1 MKFGV
6 IFVKNNLEKLTIFN
20 NKIPLNFMTK
30 TFAEKSRNKTFLGM
44 FALVSATSIL
54 FNSCNQKKD
63 KKESEKLI
71 PKDHPVAK
79 IVPKLDDENVPS
91 DKRVIYLTFDDGPNR
106 GTENLLKILHKRN
119 ICATAFLVGKHA
131 YGSKKQQ
138 EDLELLR
145 KDHLIELANHS
156 FTHAHNKY
164 TDFYK
169 HPAGVVEDFN
179 AAKDS
184 LKLYDKIARTP
195 GRNIW
200 RLNNITVTDLKSS
213 TEAADKLKQAGYKVI
228 GWDLEWKPTNKMALK
243 GKHEEMLKK
252 VDSIFFN
259 DLEKTSRHLVFLTH
273 DQYLTDADSINELDL
288 FIEKLQKSNR
298 FVFRKISEYPKINEV
313 LN

>member
-1 MKFGV
+1 
-6 IFVKNNLEKLTIFN
+6 
-20 NKIPLNFMTK
+20 MTK
-30 TFAEKSRNKTFLGM
+30 NFAEKSVKKTFLGM
-44 FALVSATSIL
+44 FALMSATSIL
-54 FNSCNQKKD
+54 CNSCNQEKS

-71 PKDHPVAK
+71 QKDHPVAK
-79 IVPKLDDENVPS
+79 IVPNIDDENVPS

-138 EDLELLR
+138 EDLKLLR
-145 KDHLIELANHS
+145 EDKLIELANHS

-169 HPAGVVEDFN
+169 DPVAVVRDFDT
-179 AAKDS
+179 AKDS

-200 RLNNITVTDLKSS
+200 RLNDITVTDLKSS
-213 TEAADKLKQAGYKVI
+213 SEAANSLKNAGYKLI
-228 GWDLEWKPTNKMALK
+228 GWDLEWKPTHKMTLK
-243 GKHEEMLKK
+243 GNHEAMLKK

-273 DQYLTDADSINELDL
+273 DQYLTDADSIDELDL

-298 FVFRKISEYPKINEV
+298 FVFRKISEYPHINEV

>member
-1 MKFGV
+1 
-6 IFVKNNLEKLTIFN
+6 
-20 NKIPLNFMTK
+20 MTK
-30 TFAEKSRNKTFLGM
+30 IFAEKSKKTTFLGM
-44 FALVSATSIL
+44 VALMSATSIL

-63 KKESEKLI
+63 KKESEKI
-71 PKDHPVAK
+71 ISKDPPVTK
-79 IVPKLDDENVPS
+79 IVPKVDEENVPAN
-91 DKRVIYLTFDDGPNR
+91 KRVIYLTFDDGPNR

-138 EDLELLR
+138 EDLRLLR
-145 KDHLIELANHS
+145 KDQLVELANHS
-156 FTHAHNKY
+156 FTHANNKY

-169 HPAGVVEDFN
+169 NPMAVVQDFDT
-179 AAKDS
+179 AKDS

-213 TEAADKLKQAGYKVI
+213 TEAANSLKKAGYKVI
-228 GWDLEWKPTNKMALK
+228 GWDLEWKPTNKMELK
-243 GKHEEMLKK
+243 GNHQVMLKK

-273 DQYLTDADSINELDL
+273 DQYLTDTDSVNELDL

>member
-1 MKFGV
+1 MK
-6 IFVKNNLEKLTIFN
+6 
-20 NKIPLNFMTK
+20 K

-44 FALVSATSIL
+44 FALMSATSII
-54 FNSCNQKKD
+54 FNGCNRKND

-71 PKDHPVAK
+71 PQKHPFAK
-79 IVPKLDDENVPS
+79 TIPKIDDENVDP

-106 GTENLLKILHKRN
+106 GTKNLLKILNKRN
-119 ICATAFLVGKHA
+119 VCATAFIVGKHV
-131 YGSKKQQ
+131 YGSKTQKN
-138 EDLELLR
+138 DFELLK
-145 KDHLIELANHS
+145 KDPLIELANHS
-156 FTHAHNKY
+156 FTHANNKY

-169 HPAGVVEDFN
+169 NPQSVVHDFDI
-179 AAKDS
+179 AKDS

-200 RLNNITVTDLKSS
+200 RLNNANITDLKSS
-213 TEAADKLKQAGYKVI
+213 TDAANKLKEAGYKVI
-228 GWDLEWKPTNKMALK
+228 GWDLEWKPGQTMALK
-243 GKHEEMLKK
+243 GNHQAMLKK

-298 FVFRKISEYPKINEV
+298 FVFRKISEYPRINEV

>member
-1 MKFGV
+1 MK
-6 IFVKNNLEKLTIFN
+6 
-20 NKIPLNFMTK
+20 K
-30 TFAEKSRNKTFLGM
+30 TFAEKSIKTFLGM
-44 FALVSATSIL
+44 VAVMSATSIL
-54 FNSCNQKKD
+54 FNGCNRKND

-71 PKDHPVAK
+71 FKDDPIAK
-79 IVPKLDDENVPS
+79 AVPKIDDENVAT
-91 DKRVIYLTFDDGPNR
+91 DKRVIYLTFDDGPNQ
-106 GTENLLKILHKRN
+106 GTENLIRILNKRN
-119 ICATAFLVGKHA
+119 VCATAFIVGKHA
-131 YGSKKQQ
+131 YGSKKQ
-138 EDLELLR
+138 ENDLDLLR
-145 KDHLIELANHS
+145 KNPLVELANHS

-164 TDFYK
+164 SDFYK
-169 HPAGVVEDFN
+169 NPDAVVNDFN
-179 AAKDS
+179 TAKDS

-200 RLNNITVTDLKSS
+200 RLNTINVTDLKSS
-213 TEAADKLKQAGYKVI
+213 TEAANKLKQAGYKVV
-228 GWDLEWKPTNKMALK
+228 GWDLEWKPTNKMILK

-273 DQYLTDADSINELDL
+273 DQYLADSDSINELDL

>member
-1 MKFGV
+1 
-6 IFVKNNLEKLTIFN
+6 
-20 NKIPLNFMTK
+20 MTK
-30 TFAEKSRNKTFLGM
+30 TFAEKSLNRAFLGM
-44 FALVSATSIL
+44 LALVSATSIVC
-54 FNSCNQKKD
+54 NSCNQKKD
-63 KKESEKLI
+63 KKESEKMI
-71 PKDHPVAK
+71 YKDHPVAK
-79 IVPKLDDENVPS
+79 IVPKIHDEHVPA

-119 ICATAFLVGKHA
+119 VCATAFLVGKHA

-138 EDLELLR
+138 EDLQLLR
-145 KDHLIELANHS
+145 KDGLIELANHS

-164 TDFYK
+164 TDFYNDPVAVI
-169 HPAGVVEDFN
+169 HDFDT
-179 AAKDS
+179 AKDS

-200 RLNNITVTDLKSS
+200 RLNHITVTDLKSS
-213 TEAADKLKQAGYKVI
+213 AEAANSLKKAGYKVI

-243 GKHEEMLKK
+243 GNHEAMLKK

-298 FVFRKISEYPKINEV
+298 FVFRKISEYPGINEI